1 MHHAGE
7 AISTAE
13 TIFRVEFKRIL
24 VTLTRVSGS
33 VDQAEDALQD
43 AFASALISWPKSGI
57 PTNPAA
63 WVTAAAH
70 RRLIDALR
78 RERTRRTK
86 SASILNR
93 GETHRVGASHAGG
106 AFSDADRRLGL
117 IFLCCHP
124 DLNHDARVVIAL
136 RTLGGLTTC
145 EVARVLSVPEATV
158 AQRLVRAKRKI
169 RESGISF
176 EQTLNHGASD
186 CLRSIQEVIYLL
198 FNEGFTAT
206 ARGRLERPD
215 RCAGAI
221 ELGRALCRLLPD
233 DGSSLGLL
241 TRMLSRQLQ
250 SAAER
255 GPPVN
260 NLNSMQ

>member
-1 MHHAGE
+1 MRHVDE

-13 TIFRVEFKRIL
+13 TIFREEFKRIL

-33 VDQAEDALQD
+33 VEQAEDALQD
-43 AFASALISWPKSGI
+43 AFASALISWPKRGI

-86 SASILNR
+86 STSILNE
-93 GETHRVGASHAGG
+93 GETHRVGAPQADG
-106 AFSDADRRLGL
+106 AFIDADRRLGL
-117 IFLCCHP
+117 IFLCCHQ

-145 EVARVLSVPEATV
+145 DVARVLSISEATV

-169 RESGISF
+169 RESGIQF
-176 EQTLNHGASD
+176 EATLNHGAADS
-186 CLRSIQEVIYLL
+186 LRSIQHVIYLL
-198 FNEGFTAT
+198 FNEGLAAT
-206 ARGRLERPD
+206 AQGRLERPD

-221 ELGRALCRLLPD
+221 ELGRSLCRLLPD
-233 DGSSLGLL
+233 DRRSLGLL
-241 TRMLSRQLQ
+241 TRMLSRQLL
-250 SAAER
+250 SVTER
-255 GPPVN
+255 GPP
-260 NLNSMQ
+260 LE